1 MALGTNQQT
10 ATTGAQFRPQI
21 WANEVM
27 EALYNT
33 TVLLNLVH
41 RYDSEVSSQGQSV
54 TVPFMPNVAAND
66 KVANTQV
73 TLNGQT
79 ATSVVINVNKHK
91 ESSVVI
97 EDFLNVQSKYNL
109 RSEFS
114 KGLGQAIGV
123 AIDSDIYTE
132 MLAGISQTSGT
143 FGTPIADAAILG
155 AKLLLDNA
163 IAPFTDRSIVV
174 DPTGNSQLLAIDKF
188 VRYDALGT
196 GKAIED
202 GKLGTI
208 YGFTVYMSQNLPTV
222 AGTPAQ
228 HTGVV
233 FHKDVQGVAVQQKP
247 RVQAQYKQEYLGWLV
262 TVDAIY
268 GVKTLRATFGVLLK
282 Y

>member
-1 MALGTNQQT
+1 MALGTSQQT
-10 ATTGAQFRPQI
+10 ATTGAAFRPLV

-33 TVLLNLVH
+33 TVLLNLVKH
-41 RYDSEVSSQGQSV
+41 YDAEVSSMGQSV
-54 TVPFMPNVAAND
+54 TVPFMPSMVAND

-79 ATSVVINVNKHK
+79 ATTVVITVNKHK
-91 ESSVVI
+91 EASVVI
-97 EDFLNVQSKYNL
+97 EDFLNVQSKYDL
-109 RSEFS
+109 RSEFTT
-114 KGLGQAIGV
+114 GLGQAVGV
-123 AIDSDIYTE
+123 QIDSDIYTE
-132 MLAGISQTSGT
+132 MLAGVTQTAGT
-143 FGTPIADAAILG
+143 FGTALTDATILNT
-155 AKLLLDNA
+155 KLQLDNA

-174 DPTGNSQLLAIDKF
+174 DPTGNSQFLAIDKF

-202 GKLGTI
+202 GKLGNI

-222 AGTPAQ
+222 AGTPPQ

-233 FHKDVQGVAVQQKP
+233 FHKNVQGVAIQQKP

-268 GVKTLRATFGVLLK
+268 GVKTLRANHGVLLK
-282 Y
+282 F

>member
-10 ATTGAQFRPQI
+10 ATTGAQFRPLV

-33 TVLLNLVH
+33 TVLLNLIKH
-41 RYDSEVSSQGQSV
+41 YDVEVATMGQSV
-54 TVPFMPNVAAND
+54 TVPFMPNMVAND

-79 ATSVVINVNKHK
+79 ATSIVIQVNKHK
-91 ESSVVI
+91 EASVVI
-97 EDFLNVQSKYNL
+97 EDFLKVQSKYDL
-109 RSEFS
+109 RSEFTT
-114 KGLGQAIGV
+114 GLGSAVGV
-123 AIDSDIYTE
+123 AIDSDIYAE
-132 MLAGISQTSGT
+132 MLAGITQNAGT
-143 FGTPIADAAILG
+143 FGTAISDATVLN
-155 AKLLLDNA
+155 AKLQLDNA
-163 IAPFTDRSIVV
+163 IAPFTDRSFVV
-174 DPTGNSQLLAIDKF
+174 DPTGNSQLLAIDKY

-202 GKLGTI
+202 GKLGTL
-208 YGFTVYMSQNLPTV
+208 YGFTFYMSQNLPTV
-222 AGTPAQ
+222 VATPPQ
-228 HTGVV
+228 HTGVA
-233 FHKDVQGVAVQQKP
+233 FHKNVQAIAVQQKP

-268 GVKTLRATFGVLLK
+268 GVKTLRPTFGVLVK

>member
-1 MALGTNQQT
+1 MALGTAGQT
-10 ATTGAQFRPQI
+10 ATTGAQFRPLV
-21 WANEVM
+21 WANETM

-41 RYDSEVSSQGQSV
+41 HFDAEVSQMGQSV
-54 TVPFMPNVAAND
+54 TVPFMPNVVAND
-66 KVANTQV
+66 KIANTQV

-79 ATSVVINVNKHK
+79 ATSVVITVNKHK

-97 EDFLNVQSKYNL
+97 EDFLKVQAKYDL
-109 RSEFS
+109 RSLFTT
-114 KGLGQAIGV
+114 GLGRAVGV
-123 AIDSDIYTE
+123 VIDSDIYTE
-132 MLAGISQTSGT
+132 LLAGVTQTAGV
-143 FGTPIADAAILG
+143 FGTALSDATVLNT
-155 AKLLLDNA
+155 KLQLDNA
-163 IAPFTDRSIVV
+163 IAPFTERAIVV
-174 DPTGNSQLLAIDKF
+174 DPTGNSQFLAIDKF

-222 AGTPAQ
+222 AGTPPQ

-233 FHKDVQGVAVQQKP
+233 FHKDVQGVAIQQKP

-268 GVKTLRATFGVLLK
+268 GVKTLRPTFGVLLK

>member
-10 ATTGAQFRPQI
+10 ATTGLQFRPLV
-21 WANEVM
+21 WANEVL

-41 RYDSEVSSQGQSV
+41 HYDSEVSSMGQSV
-54 TVPFMPNVAAND
+54 TIPFMPNVIAND

-73 TLNGQT
+73 TLNGNT
-79 ATSVVINVNKHK
+79 ATSVVIAVNKHK

-97 EDFLNVQSKYNL
+97 EDFLKVQSKYDL
-109 RSEFS
+109 RSEFTT
-114 KGLGQAIGV
+114 GLGMAIGV
-123 AIDSDIYTE
+123 AIDTDIYVE
-132 MLAGISQTSGT
+132 ILAGVSQNVGAYGTVIS
-143 FGTPIADAAILG
+143 DANILAG
-155 AKLLLDNA
+155 KLLLDNA
-163 IAPFTDRSIVV
+163 IAPFTDRSFVV
-174 DPTGNSQLLAIDKF
+174 DPTGNAQLLGIDKF

-222 AGTPAQ
+222 VATPSQ
-228 HTGVV
+228 HNAVM
-233 FHKDVQGVAVQQKP
+233 FHKNVQGVAIQESP

-268 GVKTLRATFGVLLK
+268 GVKTLRPTHGVIFK